1 MIKVDDIVVELQYP
15 YGHYLIQ
22 NLFEESHSCIIH
34 RVDPDTSE
42 LLSDEKPIVIP
53 VRTLVN
59 QYVLGRR
66 DGEWL
71 PDLPGFRVD
80 HQPAVRGPV
89 PRP

>member
-1 MIKVDDIVVELQYP
+1 MIKVDDIVVEQQYP

-22 NLFEESHSCIIH
+22 NLFEESGCCIIH
-34 RVDPDTSE
+34 RVDPDTAE
-42 LLSDEKPIVIP
+42 LLSDEQPIVIP
-53 VRTLVN
+53 IRQLVN
-59 QYVLGRR
+59 RYVLGRR

-80 HQPAVRGPV
+80 LQPAARGLA